1 MPVFFYKG
9 TRIPTKFPSGTEYTG
24 DYRKE
29 NGLWRQRVR
38 AVHYTIYVDRVWL
51 MDFVISTYLL
61 LLVKKTFGLRAGVF
75 RLAVCA
81 AAGALLFVLLLLLPG
96 VAFPAKVFVQAVC
109 LELILLKAAFSFRTK
124 EWMIRSYL
132 CMNGFGLF
140 LGGFI
145 CAAVGFLP
153 GMKRNLSTGKVLLAA
168 TMAAGL
174 VSLYLEFRKK
184 RGGELYAVKLDFYG
198 ETFSAKGFA
207 DSGNSLY
214 EPYGGRPV
222 SIVGKQAV
230 GKFLERIPPEKRY
243 LVPFH
248 SIGKE
253 QGLLEAAELPLLTV
267 EIGEEKYVFQKAVVA
282 FSEETVT
289 KKGNYQV
296 ILHPEHAG
304 NKIRRK

>member
-1 MPVFFYKG
+1 M
-9 TRIPTKFPSGTEYTG
+9 
-24 DYRKE
+24 
-29 NGLWRQRVR
+29 
-38 AVHYTIYVDRVWL
+38 HYTIYVDKVWL

-61 LLVKKTFGLRAGVF
+61 LLVKKNFGLRAGVF

-81 AAGALLFVLLLLLPG
+81 AVGALFFVLLLLLPG
-96 VAFPAKVFVQAVC
+96 VSFPIKVFVQAVC
-109 LELILLKAAFSFRTK
+109 LELFLLKAAFSFRTK

-132 CMNGFGLF
+132 CMNGCGLF
-140 LGGFI
+140 LGGFV
-145 CAAVGFLP
+145 CFSAGFLP
-153 GMKRNLSTGKVLLAA
+153 GMRKNLSAGKVLLAA
-168 TMAAGL
+168 TAAAGL
-174 VSLYLEFRKK
+174 MSLYLDFRKK
-184 RGGELYAVKLDFYG
+184 RNGGLYTVKLDFYG
-198 ETFSAKGFA
+198 ETFTAKGLA

-222 SIVGKQAV
+222 SIVGKQTV
-230 GKFLERIPPEKRY
+230 GEFLERIPPEKRY

-253 QGLLEAAELPLLTV
+253 HGLLEAAELPLLTV

-296 ILHPEHAG
+296 ILHPEHVG
-304 NKIRRK
+304 NRIRRK